1 MIGDKIR
8 QARNAKNLSQRR
20 LAVLIGVK
28 HNSICDW
35 EKGRHKP
42 NTEQIKLLCEA
53 LGINPNWLYGEKES
67 KMIRGLTAN
76 DFLLEDGNELPKE
89 AKEEI
94 NNFIEFIKSK
104 YKK

>member
-1 MIGDKIR
+1 
-8 QARNAKNLSQRR
+8 L
-20 LAVLIGVK
+20 
-28 HNSICDW
+28 
-35 EKGRHKP
+35 E
-42 NTEQIKLLCEA
+42 
-53 LGINPNWLYGEKES
+53 INPNWLYGEKES